1 MCAILLVLQLTVG
14 KMLRRESRPLAR
26 IQRDF
31 GLGKHWTLIAIL
43 GSVVFFGC
51 AIVATEQSL
60 PRENSFQGFLEWV
73 SGTGNSQ
80 DVSP

>member
-1 MCAILLVLQLTVG
+1 MRDPFSLKQLTVG

-31 GLGKHWTLIAIL
+31 GLGKHFPLIAIL
-43 GSVVFFGC
+43 GSVVFFGS
-51 AIVATEQSL
+51 AIAATEKSL

-73 SGTGNSQ
+73 SGTANSQ